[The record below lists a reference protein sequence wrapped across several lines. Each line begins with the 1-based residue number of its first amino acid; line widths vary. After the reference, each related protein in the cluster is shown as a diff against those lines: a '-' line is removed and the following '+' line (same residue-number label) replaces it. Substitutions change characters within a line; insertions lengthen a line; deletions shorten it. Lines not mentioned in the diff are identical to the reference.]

1 MDALIR
7 AVRLLI
13 QNGGYPD
20 EVQCEIMPDTL
31 VFRTEHEGVSKKGET
46 TLRSRNIGT
55 HRALKKLSK
64 HSLEPW
70 TPLYRQLRL
79 IVSVRDKTSPL
90 KVIHPR
96 TDHLGTQPDINDA
109 VITSISETSNGHP
122 ALRSVLTVTTGATLA
137 KCAKPGKQM
146 SVKYKGGSNNQGEQG
161 SEGAVN
167 FPRDDPARS
176 LFLATLR
183 AEHP

>member
-7 AVRLLI
+7 VVRLLI

-20 EVQCEIMPDTL
+20 EVQDEIMRETL
-31 VFRTEHEGVSKKGET
+31 VFGTEHKGVSKKGEM
-46 TLRSRNIGT
+46 TLLSRKIGT
-55 HRALKKLSK
+55 HRALTKLSK

-70 TPLYRQLRL
+70 TPLHRQLRL

-109 VITSISETSNGHP
+109 VTTSISETSNGHP

-146 SVKYKGGSNNQGEQG
+146 SVKYKGE
-161 SEGAVN
+161 
-167 FPRDDPARS
+167 
-176 LFLATLR
+176 ATTKMNKE
-183 AEHP
+183 AKGQ